1 MITHNLDEQSIVC
14 VQRREKV
21 HKKQEIPTN
30 NSGETAKVSRT
41 EAGRAIGCSATRA
54 KNFCIEK
61 DLYTEAIRNK
71 GCGERKLT
79 NNWKCKGQRLA

>member
-1 MITHNLDEQSIVC
+1 MITHNLDEQSKVC

-54 KNFCIEK
+54 KNLKICIQK
-61 DLYTEAIRNK
+61 
-71 GCGERKLT
+71 
-79 NNWKCKGQRLA
+79 Q